1 MSITVRQLLKK
12 KGHNVHSVS
21 PDTTVFA
28 TIELMSDLG
37 VGALLVM
44 QGNQLVGII
53 SERDCTRKVILK
65 ERSAKTMRADEIM
78 TDKLVCISPDDN
90 IDECMT
96 LMNKNHIR
104 HLPVIENTVVEGVIT
119 IMDVI
124 KNILLEKEIVIE
136 QLEDYIAGSGSG

>member
-1 MSITVRQLLKK
+1 MSITIRQLLQK

-44 QGNQLVGII
+44 QGNKLVGII
-53 SERDCTRKVILK
+53 SERDCTQKVILK
-65 ERSAKTMRADEIM
+65 ERSAKTTRADEIM
-78 TDKLVCISPDDN
+78 TDNLICVSADNN
-90 IDECMT
+90 IDECMA
-96 LMNKNHIR
+96 LMNENHIR
-104 HLPVIENTVVEGVIT
+104 HLPVIDNTVVEGVIT

-136 QLEDYIAGSGSG
+136 QLEDYIAGGG

>member
-12 KGHNVHSVS
+12 KGHDVHSVS
-21 PDTTVFA
+21 PNTNVFE

-44 QGNQLVGII
+44 EGNKLIGII

-65 ERSAKTMRADEIM
+65 ERSAKTTRADEIM
-78 TDKLVCISPDDN
+78 TDKLVCISPDN
-90 IDECMT
+90 NVDECMAQ
-96 LMNKNHIR
+96 MNENHIR
-104 HLPVIENTVVEGVIT
+104 HLPVIENNIVEGVIT

-136 QLEDYIAGSGSG
+136 QLEDYIAGNA

>member
-12 KGHNVHSVS
+12 KGHDVHSVCPNTS
-21 PDTTVFA
+21 VYK

-44 QGNQLVGII
+44 QDNSLVGII

-65 ERSAKTMRADEIM
+65 ERSAKTTRADEIM
-78 TDKLVCISPDDN
+78 TEELVCVSPDN
-90 IDECMT
+90 NVDECMK
-96 LMNKNHIR
+96 LMNENHIR
-104 HLPVIENTVVEGVIT
+104 HLPVIENNVVKGVIS

-124 KNILLEKEIVIE
+124 KNILLDKEVVIE
-136 QLEDYIAGSGSG
+136 QLEDYIAGGG